1 MTAVALA
8 LGGVLLAIAIGFV
21 MLRLARG
28 GDVQVRLGSDTWN
41 VGKASR
47 LAPAIA
53 EGGPMMFSDVAGG
66 SRDLYV
72 SHTGD
77 DAQQGWVAFAAR
89 PAGASRSCYVQWQ
102 KQRQSLVDNCT
113 GTTFPIEGTGLEQFP
128 VRVQDGQIIVDIN
141 HVAERSAQSSSTT
154 TSSIVQSGIPRT
166 TTTK

>member
-77 DAQQGWVAFAAR
+77 DAQRVHPGLATYSGRNSV
-89 PAGASRSCYVQWQ
+89 
-102 KQRQSLVDNCT
+102 SL
-113 GTTFPIEGTGLEQFP
+113 
-128 VRVQDGQIIVDIN
+128 
-141 HVAERSAQSSSTT
+141 SSTT
-154 TSSIVQSGIPRT
+154 APEQPSPSKERASSSSR
-166 TTTK
+166 